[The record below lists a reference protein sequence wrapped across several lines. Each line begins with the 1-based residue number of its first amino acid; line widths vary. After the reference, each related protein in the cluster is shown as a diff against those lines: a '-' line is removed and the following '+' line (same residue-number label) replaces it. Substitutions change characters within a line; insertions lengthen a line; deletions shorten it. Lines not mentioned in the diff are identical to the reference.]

1 MGKMWNPEG
10 IEGVTP
16 VTWSEIPKGW
26 GNFLDLDGWFS
37 LRARG
42 IIMARQSL
50 LGDIWGFLR
59 IRKVWWLLP
68 TIIVLLLMGVLAVA
82 SQVPYLAPFIYALF

>member
-1 MGKMWNPEG
+1 MGEFPRLG
-10 IEGVTP
+10 RLVFIAG
-16 VTWSEIPKGW
+16 
-26 GNFLDLDGWFS
+26 D
-37 LRARG
+37 G

-59 IRKVWWLLP
+59 VRKVWWLLP